1 VAVFLEHFGR
11 MIPMLILCVI
21 SAFMSGSETAFSNLS
36 RRQIKKFA
44 RSDNKLQRMAAKL
57 LRKPKR
63 LLSCLLFGNM
73 AVNVMY
79 FALASVLSVKFGSS
93 SGPAAG
99 AAAAVISFTTLLL
112 FGEMIP
118 KSLAYSNSKSFAAIA
133 SPMCM
138 VTVRMFSALLGV
150 IDFFVTEPAL
160 RLLFWQQRH
169 SKAAPAVT
177 AAQFKKLI
185 ESSCQV
191 GILSDNENQLLGEVV
206 ELGLLKVRNVMK
218 PRVDMTACRS
228 DTAGGKISR
237 IMIENNLTKIP
248 VYDDEIDNISG
259 LLHHRDL
266 LLNPSSEIGE
276 LLVKLNFVP
285 EQKSVE
291 SLLEF
296 FRSSGTDTAI
306 VVDEYGGI
314 AGLVSLEDIASQII
328 GPIEQNSQSCSVEQI
343 GPLEYRLGGNLPAH
357 DWADAFGIDSTHSR
371 LTTVGGL
378 TTALLGRIPASGDTV
393 QLKNL
398 TITVEKVSNHRI
410 ETLSL
415 LLRAP

>member
-1 VAVFLEHFGR
+1 
-11 MIPMLILCVI
+11 MLILCVI

-36 RRQIKKFA
+36 RRQKKKLA
-44 RSDNKLQRMAAKL
+44 RSDNKLQRIAAKL

-79 FALASVLSVKFGSS
+79 FALASVLSVKFTSS

-99 AAAAVISFTTLLL
+99 AAAAVISFTALLL

-133 SPMCM
+133 SPICM

-185 ESSCQV
+185 ESSRQV

-218 PRVDMTACRS
+218 PRVDMTACGS
-228 DTAGGKISR
+228 DATGDKISR

-248 VYDDEIDNISG
+248 VYDGEIDNISG
-259 LLHHRDL
+259 LLGHRDL
-266 LLNPSSEIGE
+266 LLNPDSEIGD
-276 LLVKLNFVP
+276 LLVKVNFVP

-314 AGLVSLEDIASQII
+314 AGLVSLEDIASQLI
-328 GPIEQNSQSCSVEQI
+328 GPIEQNSQSCSIEQI
-343 GPLEYRLGGNLPAH
+343 GPLEYRLDGNLPAH

-398 TITVEKVSNHRI
+398 TITVEKVSNRRI

-415 LLRAP
+415 LLRTP

>member
-1 VAVFLEHFGR
+1 
-11 MIPMLILCVI
+11 MLILCVI

-36 RRQIKKFA
+36 RRQKKKFA

-79 FALASVLSVKFGSS
+79 FALASVLSVSIGSK

-99 AAAAVISFTTLLL
+99 AAAAVISFTALLL
-112 FGEMIP
+112 FGEMVP

-133 SPMCM
+133 SPVCM
-138 VTVRMFSALLGV
+138 VTIRIFSALLSV

-185 ESSCQV
+185 ESSRQG
-191 GILSDNENQLLGEVV
+191 GILSYNENQLLGEVV

-218 PRVDMTACRS
+218 PRVDMIACAS
-228 DTAGGKISR
+228 DTAGDKISR
-237 IMIENNLTKIP
+237 IMVENNLTKIP

-259 LLHHRDL
+259 LLCHRNL
-266 LLNPSSEIGE
+266 LLNPDSEIGA
-276 LLVKLNFVP
+276 LLVKVNFVP

-296 FRSSGTDTAI
+296 FRGSGTDTAI

-314 AGLVSLEDIASQII
+314 AGLVSLEDIASQIV
-328 GPIEQNSQSCSVEQI
+328 GPIEQDSQSCSVEQI
-343 GPLEYRLGGNLPAH
+343 SLLEYRLGGNLPAH

-378 TTALLGRIPASGDTV
+378 TTALLGKIPVSGDTV

-398 TITVEKVSNHRI
+398 TITVEKVSNRRI
-410 ETLSL
+410 ETL
-415 LLRAP
+415 